1 MRYIDPFIK
10 IQPPIHIFFI
20 SMIEIETL
28 SQCHC
33 VKLPMSPWLGPQV
46 VLDHFVLVIR
56 Q

>member
-10 IQPPIHIFFI
+10 IQPPIHIFFHLYLNATV
-20 SMIEIETL
+20 S
-28 SQCHC
+28 SYPC
-33 VKLPMSPWLGPQV
+33 PLGLVPQL